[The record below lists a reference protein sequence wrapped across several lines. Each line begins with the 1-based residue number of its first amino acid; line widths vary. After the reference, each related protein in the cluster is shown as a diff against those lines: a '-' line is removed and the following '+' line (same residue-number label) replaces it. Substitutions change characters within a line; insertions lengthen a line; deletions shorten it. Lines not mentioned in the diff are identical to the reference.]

1 MRKLRFGIFMPPFN
15 APATQNA
22 TSSLQRNVET
32 VKLLDDLG
40 YDEAWIGEHHSG
52 GTEIIAEP
60 IQFMCYTGAL
70 TKHIKLG
77 AGVVSVPYHNPLWVA
92 DRILLADHLLRGR
105 AMLGMG
111 PGSLPTDAT
120 MIGLEPKQLRPSLD
134 HDAGVILDLIQGKR
148 VTVKTDRYNLVDA
161 QCQLAPYSDPLFDV
175 AVAASTSPAGSM
187 LAGRHGLGLLSLG
200 ALMREDMNVMHL
212 HWDRAELEAKKHGK
226 QVDRAKWR
234 LVGFMHLAETK
245 KQAIEDVRYGL
256 PHFVR
261 YTQDVLALPTLRVSG
276 ASFEEH
282 LAWFVEGG
290 VAIIGTPDEAVA
302 HIRKLQE
309 QSGGFGSY
317 LMVANDFAN
326 WDATRRHYELF
337 ARHVMPYFQPSQERL
352 LASENYA
359 ISRHAELDEKNGA
372 AIQAWTDKQGTPT
385 AQSGKQN
392 VLGER

>member
-1 MRKLRFGIFMPPFN
+1 MRKTRFGIFMPPFN

-32 VKLLDDLG
+32 IQLLDDLG

-60 IQFMCYTGAL
+60 IQFMCYVGAR
-70 TKHIKLG
+70 TRHIKLG
-77 AGVVSVPYHNPLWVA
+77 PGVVSLPYHNPLWVA
-92 DRILLADHLLRGR
+92 DRIILADHLLRGR
-105 AMLGMG
+105 VMLGFG

-120 MIGLEPKQLRPSLD
+120 MIGLQPKDLRPALD
-134 HDAGVILDLIQGKR
+134 RDVGVVLDLIRGKT
-148 VTVKTDRYNLVDA
+148 VSVKTDRYNLVDA
-161 QCQLAPYSDPLFDV
+161 QCQLAPYSDFDI

-200 ALMREDMNVMHL
+200 ALMREDMNLMRH
-212 HWDRAELEAKKHGK
+212 HWDRVEAEAKAHNRKVS
-226 QVDRAKWR
+226 QDNWR

-245 KQAIEDVRYGL
+245 KQAIEDVKYGL

-276 ASFEEH
+276 KTFEEQ
-282 LAWFVEGG
+282 LAWFTEGG
-290 VAIIGTPDEAVA
+290 VAVIGTPDEAVA
-302 HIRKLQE
+302 HIKKLQA
-309 QSGGFGSY
+309 QSGGFGCF

-326 WDATRRHYELF
+326 WEATKRHYELF

-359 ISRHAELDEKNGA
+359 IGRHAELDKKNA
-372 AIQAWTDKQGTPT
+372 DAIQGWTDLHDKGAKGTGP
-385 AQSGKQN
+385 
-392 VLGER
+392 LGEH

>member
-1 MRKLRFGIFMPPFN
+1 LRKTRFGIFMPPFN

-22 TSSLQRNVET
+22 TSSLARDVET
-32 VKLLDDLG
+32 IRLLDELG

-60 IQFMCYTGAL
+60 LQFMCYVGAL

-120 MIGLEPKQLRPSLD
+120 MIGLEPKALRPALD
-134 HDAGVILDLIQGKR
+134 HDAGVVLDLIQGKM
-148 VTVKTDRYNLVDA
+148 VSVKTDRYELVDA
-161 QCQLAPYSDPLFDV
+161 QCQLAPYSDPLFDIT
-175 AVAASTSPAGSM
+175 VAASTSPAGSM

-200 ALMREDMNVMHL
+200 ALMREDMNLMRH
-212 HWDRAELEAKKHGK
+212 HWDRVEAEAKAHGK
-226 QVDRAKWR
+226 KVSQDKWR

-261 YTQDVLALPTLRVSG
+261 YTQDVLALPTLRVTGST
-276 ASFEEH
+276 FEEH
-282 LAWFVEGG
+282 LAWFTEGG
-290 VAIIGTPDEAVA
+290 AAIIGTPDEAVA
-302 HIRKLQE
+302 HIKKLQE
-309 QSGGFGSY
+309 QSGGFGCY

-326 WDATRRHYELF
+326 WEATKRHYELF
-337 ARHVMPYFQPSQERL
+337 ARHVAPHFQPSQERL

-359 ISRHAELDEKNGA
+359 IRRHAELDAKNGA
-372 AIQAWTDKQGTPT
+372 AIQEWTDKHEKMGTKSTGTGP
-385 AQSGKQN
+385 
-392 VLGER
+392 LGVR

>member
-1 MRKLRFGIFMPPFN
+1 VTKMRFGIFMPPFH

-22 TSSLQRNVET
+22 TSSLRRDVET
-32 VKLLDDLG
+32 IQLLDDLG

-60 IQFMCYTGAL
+60 IQFMCHVGAL

-120 MIGLEPKQLRPSLD
+120 MIGLEPKQLRPALD
-134 HDAGVILDLIQGKR
+134 HDAGIVLDLIHGKR
-148 VTVKTDRYNLVDA
+148 VTVKTDRYELVDA

-175 AVAASTSPAGSM
+175 TVAASTSPAGSM

-212 HWDRAELEAKKHGK
+212 HWDRAEAEAKKADK
-226 QVDRAKWR
+226 KVDRTKWR

-245 KQAIEDVRYGL
+245 KQAIEDIRYGL

-261 YTQDVLALPTLRVSG
+261 YTQQVLALPTLRVSG
-276 ASFEEH
+276 SSFEEH
-282 LAWFVEGG
+282 LAWFTEGG
-290 VAIIGTPDEAVA
+290 AAVIGTPDDAVA

-309 QSGGFGSY
+309 QSGGFGCY
-317 LMVANDFAN
+317 LMVATDFAN
-326 WDATRRHYELF
+326 WEATKRHYELF
-337 ARHVMPYFQPSQERL
+337 ARHVAPYFQPSQARL

-372 AIQAWTDKQGTPT
+372 AIQAWTEQHGT
-385 AQSGKQN
+385 AAQQSGKQN
-392 VLGER
+392 VFGER